1 MFLQVGGLA
10 RAVEQ
15 MLSRNS
21 TSMTFPARS
30 ASSLLSAS
38 TGAVG
43 VSVGGVMSADSW
55 AKENTDEQRMAA
67 RARIG
72 VFIVEHRS
80 INA

>member
-1 MFLQVGGLA
+1 
-10 RAVEQ
+10 
-15 MLSRNS
+15 
-21 TSMTFPARS
+21 
-30 ASSLLSAS
+30 
-38 TGAVG
+38 
-43 VSVGGVMSADSW
+43 VMSADSW